1 MRKANGS
8 PLANTSHPVA
18 APSQSQLSSDMDPE
32 NYIPGM
38 GCTCCA
44 YDASECGC
52 PGVDWTPSEFYRL
65 LETLDKAT
73 GLAGELIACIRIN
86 HLRGTFA
93 SASREEI
100 EEWLNPWIA
109 RLESVRP
116 TPRICPTNS
125 QPTGR

>member
-1 MRKANGS
+1 MARLWPIHPTRS
-8 PLANTSHPVA
+8 PRCLNPHHP
-18 APSQSQLSSDMDPE
+18 LTMDSE
-32 NYIPGM
+32 TYIPGM

-52 PGVDWTPSEFYRL
+52 PGVDWTPSEVYRL
-65 LETLDKAT
+65 RATLDKAT

-100 EEWLNPWIA
+100 EEWLKPWLA

-116 TPRICPTNS
+116 TPRISPTND
-125 QPTGR
+125 